1 MPMEMPSYG
10 ESTAST
16 RWLLYDEVR
25 MSSMRFWAVPP
36 SQRRVVT
43 WLRLVWPDRTTSC
56 FLSM

>member
-1 MPMEMPSYG
+1 MEMPSYG

-16 RWLLYDEVR
+16 RSDLYAEVR

-43 WLRLVWPDRTTSC
+43 WVSSVWPEPTTSC